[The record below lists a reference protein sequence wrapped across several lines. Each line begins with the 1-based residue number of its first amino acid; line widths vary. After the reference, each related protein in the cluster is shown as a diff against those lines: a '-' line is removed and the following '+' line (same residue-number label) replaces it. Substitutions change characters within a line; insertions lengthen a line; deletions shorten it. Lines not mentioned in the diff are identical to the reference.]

1 MAGPWGCVH
10 AGRVLA
16 GHKGELTN
24 QGDYIMATMTES
36 IKEMFTG
43 GNELNGLHDLFLDML
58 RDIYHGEKQ
67 LLKALPKMARY
78 ATSDKLRTA
87 FETHRD
93 QTETHVERL
102 EQVFE
107 QMDVSARGKTC
118 EAIQGLIAEA
128 EEAMDN
134 AEGEVLD
141 AALVAAGQAVE
152 HYEIAR
158 YGTLVAWAEEMGH
171 TASAKLLDK
180 TLQEEK
186 HTDDVLNKLALTGGI
201 NRLAAEAG
209 GDVAMGTVAQKSRG
223 SRGSSSHTK
232 H

>member
-1 MAGPWGCVH
+1 MV
-10 AGRVLA
+10 VLVA
-16 GHKGELTN
+16 LREHGVVRWDGVNNDKGEPT
-24 QGDYIMATMTES
+24 MTTMTES

-43 GNELNGLHDLFLDML
+43 GAELNGLHDLFLDML

-67 LLKALPKMARY
+67 LLKALPKMARH
-78 ATSDKLRTA
+78 ATSDKLRAA

-93 QTETHVERL
+93 QTEVQVERL

-107 QMDVSARGKTC
+107 QLDTSARGKTC

-158 YGTLVAWAEEMGH
+158 YGTLVAWAEELGFA
-171 TASAKLLDK
+171 ASSKLLDK

-186 HTDDVLNKLALTGGI
+186 HTDDVLNKLALAGGL

-209 GDVAMGTVAQKSRG
+209 GDLPAVVAGKRTGTRSNA
-223 SRGSSSHTK
+223 SHTTK

>member
-1 MAGPWGCVH
+1 MVA
-10 AGRVLA
+10 LA
-16 GHKGELTN
+16 ALREHELSVGTGLTTLKGEPT
-24 QGDYIMATMTES
+24 MTTMTES
-36 IKEMFTG
+36 IKEMFAG
-43 GNELNGLHDLFLDML
+43 GTELHGLHDLFLDML

-78 ATSDKLRTA
+78 ATSDKLRAA

-93 QTETHVERL
+93 QTEVHVERL

-107 QMDVSARGKTC
+107 QLDTSARGKTC

-158 YGTLVAWAEEMGH
+158 YGTLVAWAEELGF
-171 TASAKLLDK
+171 TASSKLLDK

-186 HTDDVLNKLALTGGI
+186 HADDVLNKLALAGGL

-209 GDVAMGTVAQKSRG
+209 GDMPAGAVAGKRAAG
-223 SRGSSSHTK
+223 SRGSASHTK